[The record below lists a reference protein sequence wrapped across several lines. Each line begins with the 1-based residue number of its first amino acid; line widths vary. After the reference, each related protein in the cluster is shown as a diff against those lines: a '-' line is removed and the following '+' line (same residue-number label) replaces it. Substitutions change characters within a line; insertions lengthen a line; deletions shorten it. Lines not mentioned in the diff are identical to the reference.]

1 MRFSKGSAEQIIRID
16 HKKEF
21 GAQFGKGK
29 CLVVYMTY
37 RRVVKK
43 PLRGE
48 KPT

>member
-1 MRFSKGSAEQIIRID
+1 MIHNICKSIRD
-16 HKKEF
+16 SPKEF

-29 CLVVYMTY
+29 CLVRSVVYTTY